1 MELIYVSLVFQE
13 TSSKFFIYS
22 GMHKKSNELHLRSYL
37 ILEEFDEI
45 VRGPHLMF
53 DYLI

>member
-22 GMHKKSNELHLRSYL
+22 GMHKKAMNCISNL
-37 ILEEFDEI
+37 IWSWKN
-45 VRGPHLMF
+45 LMR
-53 DYLI
+53 L